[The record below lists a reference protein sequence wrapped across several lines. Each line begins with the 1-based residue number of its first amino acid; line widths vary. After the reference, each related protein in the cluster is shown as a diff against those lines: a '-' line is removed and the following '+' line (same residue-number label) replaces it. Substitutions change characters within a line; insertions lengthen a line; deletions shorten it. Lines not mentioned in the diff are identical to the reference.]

1 MDITVNG
8 KGTTCT
14 EGASLLDLLC
24 LLGLSPDKIVVELN
38 RDIVPAG
45 AFAETMLHEGD
56 TLELLQ
62 FVGGG

>member
-8 KGTTCT
+8 KETVCA
-14 EGASLLDLLC
+14 EEASLLDLIRQ
-24 LLGLSPDKIVVELN
+24 LGLSPEKIVVELN

-45 AFAETMLHEGD
+45 AFARTTLHDGD
-56 TLELLQ
+56 MVELLQ